1 MLPGLR
7 RPSNGAGGRWLFLSL
22 IWPQELDSR
31 ALEMQLSE
39 IHGKLQKMEAGQ
51 KCSAQEQETSQTED
65 RMSVQLSKLQS
76 DFTEDIKEVKAEV
89 SAGKATWGTPS

>member
-1 MLPGLR
+1 M
-7 RPSNGAGGRWLFLSL
+7 
-22 IWPQELDSR
+22 DSR

-39 IHGKLQKMEAGQ
+39 IHRKLQKMEAGQ
-51 KCSAQEQETSQTED
+51 KCSAQEPEAKQAED

-89 SAGKATWGTPS
+89 SAGKAIWGTPSQQQGSGRTLGGGRG